1 MSRLRSFPAPRL
13 SVAAR
18 ISVAFGS
25 EGAERQLT
33 HVAAGTA
40 ATDAVNVSQ
49 LQSIAT
55 ALGAGSVLDNGVLVG
70 GTYVVQG
77 TRYASVG
84 AAMTAL
90 DQALDRMD
98 TGGASSGTVAVGG
111 SGGDAQIGAGTNA
124 VAIGSNAIANGENGL
139 AVGTSAL
146 ACGPNDT
153 ALGAN
158 ARVNADGNTAVG
170 ANTSIAATATNAVA
184 VGERASVSAASGTAI
199 GQGAAVSADNAV
211 ALGRNAVANRANT
224 VSVAGAERQVVNVAA
239 GTAATDAVNLQ
250 QLQAADAASVATA
263 NAYTDN
269 RIDSWDTTLTALR
282 NETDRRFHSLDQ
294 RIDRMGAISG
304 AYAGMAMNTAG
315 PSGANR
321 VGVGVGSQGG
331 ESALAVGYQRA
342 FGNRASVSIGGAFA
356 GNETSL

>member
-1 MSRLRSFPAPRL
+1 M
-13 SVAAR
+13 
-18 ISVAFGS
+18 
-25 EGAERQLT
+25 
-33 HVAAGTA
+33 
-40 ATDAVNVSQ
+40 
-49 LQSIAT
+49 
-55 ALGAGSVLDNGVLVG
+55 
-70 GTYVVQG
+70 
-77 TRYASVG
+77 
-84 AAMTAL
+84 
-90 DQALDRMD
+90 
-98 TGGASSGTVAVGG
+98 GG
-111 SGGDAQIGAGTNA
+111 SGSDAQIGAGTNA
-124 VAIGSNAIANGENGL
+124 VAIGSNAVANGENGM

-146 ACGPNDT
+146 AYGPNDT

-158 ARVNADGNTAVG
+158 ARVNADGSTAVG

-184 VGERASVSAASGTAI
+184 VGESASVGAASGTAI

-224 VSVAGAERQVVNVAA
+224 VSVGSAGAERQVVNVAA

-250 QLQAADAASVATA
+250 QLQAGDAASVATA

-269 RIDSWDTTLTALR
+269 RIDSWDTNLASLR
-282 NETDRRFHSLDQ
+282 SDTDRRFHSLDQ

-315 PSGANR
+315 LSGANR

-342 FGNRASVSIGGAFA
+342 LGNRASVSIGGAFA
-356 GNETSL
+356 GNEKSVSAGAGFSW